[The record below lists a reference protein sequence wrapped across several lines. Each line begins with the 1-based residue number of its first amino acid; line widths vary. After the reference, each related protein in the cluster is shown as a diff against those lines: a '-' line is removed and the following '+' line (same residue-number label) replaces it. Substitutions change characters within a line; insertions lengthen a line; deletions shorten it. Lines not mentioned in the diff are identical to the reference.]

1 MKNITVRTKSWNNFP
16 DDFKQRGNK
25 KKQKSFLKK

>member
-1 MKNITVRTKSWNNFP
+1 MKNITVRIKSWNNLP
-16 DDFKQRGNK
+16 DDFKQEGN